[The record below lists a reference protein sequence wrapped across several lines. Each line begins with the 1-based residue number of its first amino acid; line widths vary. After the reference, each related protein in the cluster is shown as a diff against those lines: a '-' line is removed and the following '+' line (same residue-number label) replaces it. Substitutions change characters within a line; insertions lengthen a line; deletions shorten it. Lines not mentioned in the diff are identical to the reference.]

1 VKDTHMKRMAL
12 FVAQRIALFIAS
24 QRRAEKANDATLRTQ
39 RVLIRELCAEI
50 IALREERDFRAAR
63 VPLGGAGGARTR
75 PAALSRLHPDL
86 ALLDHQ
92 LGKPTEMEWT
102 YTPGREPDEIPPAG
116 AAQ

>member
-1 VKDTHMKRMAL
+1 MKDTHMQRMAL
-12 FVAQRIALFIAS
+12 FVAQRMALFVAS
-24 QRRAEKANDATLRTQ
+24 QRRAEKTKDANLRKQ

-75 PAALSRLHPDL
+75 PSAPSRLHPDL
-86 ALLDHQ
+86 AVSDHQ

-102 YTPGREPDEIPPAG
+102 YTPGHEPDEIPPVG